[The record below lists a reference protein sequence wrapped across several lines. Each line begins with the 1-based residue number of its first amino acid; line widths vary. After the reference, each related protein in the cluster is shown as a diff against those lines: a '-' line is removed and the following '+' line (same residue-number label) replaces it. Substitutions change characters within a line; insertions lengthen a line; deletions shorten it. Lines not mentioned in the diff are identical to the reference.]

1 MNNKIIQKL
10 VLASMVV
17 FSTQAFAW
25 GIDNDPIS
33 GDEYRRDSAMTQGQV
48 EEGTVI
54 QVRKVVIQATDYSR
68 NAGTIAGGGVGGIAG
83 ASAGNK
89 TATKTIGGIL
99 GAVIGAGVGQ
109 GVGEAVSER
118 VAGEIVLREASGKL
132 IYVVQQDGLQ
142 FQPGEKVLIMKTN
155 SVWNTN
161 VRVAK
166 LIMEVTK

>member
-1 MNNKIIQKL
+1 MKNIQKL
-10 VLASMVV
+10 AFTATAMLLAT
-17 FSTQAFAW
+17 TQAFAW
-25 GIDNDPIS
+25 GVDSTPIF
-33 GDEYRRDSAMTQGQV
+33 GGEYRRDSAMTQGQV
-48 EEGTVI
+48 EEATVI
-54 QVRKVVIQATDYSR
+54 QVRKVIIQATDYAR
-68 NAGTIAGGGVGGIAG
+68 NAGTIAGGGVGGVAG

-155 SVWNTN
+155 SVWNAQ

-166 LIMEVTK
+166 MIN